1 MARYTNY
8 APEFQVRI
16 NGAPV
21 PAEMRACI
29 GSVSYTDGMEGADR
43 VELSLANPSLRWLDH
58 PLLQPGTD
66 FSLSMG
72 YAPDLLE
79 EVFVGEITSIEPSF
93 PSGGMP
99 TMRVAAQDFL
109 QQLTRGTKDRAFEIG
124 IPSIG
129 NFPMPDPVVAA
140 VVSATNGLIPRID
153 PIGGALSML
162 LALGSAF
169 SFPQFSQ
176 QAVRTQQAETDFD
189 FLTKIAKENGW
200 AMFID
205 HTLEPKGYQLRFQ
218 FLMQD
223 YSPSAALEWGA
234 SLIEFTP
241 RFTTV
246 GDLFGV
252 SSRVW
257 VESLGM
263 EFVLVVGWD
272 YEAASLKF
280 SVYPGFGSLEA
291 IIGDDEAKNTVAV
304 KPTGYATAAYAM
316 MAELLPRL
324 NNRLT
329 GSGST
334 IGNPAI
340 KASRVIELKG
350 LGAQFSGLWRIT
362 SATHTFDGGGY
373 RTAFE
378 VRKEVWFGSIP
389 LPKSLPLT
397 VPRPGAFRG

>member
-1 MARYTNY
+1 
-8 APEFQVRI
+8 
-16 NGAPV
+16 
-21 PAEMRACI
+21 
-29 GSVSYTDGMEGADR
+29 
-43 VELSLANPSLRWLDH
+43 
-58 PLLQPGTD
+58 
-66 FSLSMG
+66 
-72 YAPDLLE
+72 
-79 EVFVGEITSIEPSF
+79 
-93 PSGGMP
+93 
-99 TMRVAAQDFL
+99 
-109 QQLTRGTKDRAFEIG
+109 
-124 IPSIG
+124 
-129 NFPMPDPVVAA
+129 
-140 VVSATNGLIPRID
+140 
-153 PIGGALSML
+153 
-162 LALGSAF
+162 
-169 SFPQFSQ
+169 
-176 QAVRTQQAETDFD
+176 
-189 FLTKIAKENGW
+189 
-200 AMFID
+200 
-205 HTLEPKGYQLRFQ
+205 
-218 FLMQD
+218 
-223 YSPSAALEWGA
+223 
-234 SLIEFTP
+234 
-241 RFTTV
+241 
-246 GDLFGV
+246 
-252 SSRVW
+252 
-257 VESLGM
+257 M